1 MASRSVARAPSVS
14 QGREPFV
21 AVSSDLL
28 VDLPDHPIL
37 YRTDERV
44 VDAASPPMVEERDVG
59 GGVDGLAAALAA

>member
-1 MASRSVARAPSVS
+1 MTLVS
-14 QGREPFV
+14 GPQSG
-21 AVSSDLL
+21 VSSLL
-28 VDLPDHPIL
+28 LACCIALRGIGLPDHPIL

>member
-1 MASRSVARAPSVS
+1 MLAASRFAA
-14 QGREPFV
+14 
-21 AVSSDLL
+21 
-28 VDLPDHPIL
+28 LPDHPIL